1 MDIKGTAKR
10 MGTAAAVAA
19 GTVAAA
25 TSGILN
31 DPAHPVQQALTA
43 PDWKSA
49 AIAGGTAAIT
59 AGYYGRHSATSDT
72 QFKDYG
78 EK

>member
-10 MGTAAAVAA
+10 MGTAAAVAT

-25 TSGILN
+25 TSGLLN

-49 AIAGGTAAIT
+49 ALAGGTAAVT
-59 AGYYGRHSATSDT
+59 AAVYGRHSALNEK
-72 QFKDYG
+72 QFGK
-78 EK
+78 K